1 MGSMSPTKILTSG
14 LQGLTNIVT
23 SAVPIL
29 TVGNQ
34 IARDVRSFGRDPA
47 EDAAKKA
54 AEQAA
59 YNLAAQQNL
68 AMAQLQAQQQ
78 LGERQAAED
87 AALERRNIAL
97 DAASAE
103 DARRAALKRAVARQK
118 VSLASQGISAADSG
132 SAEAIL
138 LGLFQESEQDRAART
153 RLDGL
158 RAQAVGQG
166 LAQRQALNVLQR
178 SQLAERQALERALQG

>member
-34 IARDVRSFGRDPA
+34 IVRDVRSFGRDPA
-47 EDAAKKA
+47 EDAARKA

-59 YNLAAQQNL
+59 YSLAAQQNL